1 MCHWYHAVSW
11 CVLYSSF
18 VCLPL
23 LRIVT
28 VSPTRIITHVVSL
41 LSQMRTILAFLREYF
56 NSKHGVNKKSVVILN
71 PREPSLAMQE
81 LLSSQVFLEKVHPH
95 RV

>member
-1 MCHWYHAVSW
+1 MYHWYHAVSW

-18 VCLPL
+18 ACLPL

-81 LLSSQVFLEKVHPH
+81 LLSSQFFLEKVHPH